1 MKPTAQFR
9 NKLGVFATAS
19 AVAYL
24 FLVRAMP
31 RGLQFSIFVILG
43 VALSA
48 FTPGTDHNL
57 MNASSG
63 PIVLDIR
70 SSCDQSITHF
80 RLTPGHSVGFNG
92 VFQHLR
98 VRMVSGKMLTFS
110 ERQLIELHG
119 DSVPTR
125 GDWLVEDSGVR
136 SVSSRDYNLAYRRFH
151 KLWP

>member
-1 MKPTAQFR
+1 FR

-31 RGLQFSIFVILG
+31 RGLQFSIFVILC

-48 FTPGTDHNL
+48 FKAGNDHNL

-70 SSCDQSITHF
+70 SSRDQPITHF
-80 RLTPGHSVGFNG
+80 RLSSGHSVDFNG
-92 VFQHLR
+92 VCAPDV

-110 ERQLIELHG
+110 ERQLIQLHG
-119 DSVPTR
+119 ASVPTR
-125 GDWLVEDSGVR
+125 GGWLVEDSGVR
-136 SVSSRDYNLAYRRFH
+136 SV
-151 KLWP
+151 

>member
-1 MKPTAQFR
+1 
-9 NKLGVFATAS
+9 
-19 AVAYL
+19 
-24 FLVRAMP
+24 MP

-48 FTPGTDHNL
+48 FTPGNDHNL

-70 SSCDQSITHF
+70 SSRDQPITHF
-80 RLTPGHSVGFNG
+80 RLSPGHSVGFNG

-125 GDWLVEDSGVR
+125 GGFGRAFCFVARLQPRIPPLPQIMALIIV
-136 SVSSRDYNLAYRRFH
+136 
-151 KLWP
+151 